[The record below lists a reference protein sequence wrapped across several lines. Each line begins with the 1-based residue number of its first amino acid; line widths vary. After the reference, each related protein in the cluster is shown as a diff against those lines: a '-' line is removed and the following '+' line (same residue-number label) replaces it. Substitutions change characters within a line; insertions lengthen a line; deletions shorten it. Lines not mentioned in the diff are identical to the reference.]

1 MQSTS
6 RQMLEE
12 ILNIRKSLAAN
23 FSTAEDGYTKKMFR
37 FSADAEEQLRD
48 VRDGILS
55 AEKLLRDVQNYYCEG
70 EEMARPMQS
79 QDFFGIFRTF
89 TSSYKVSSGSVKHVQ
104 VANDSSV
111 ERQTG
116 LDKQKLL
123 SENVVSK
130 LVPPSHPRS
139 LVNPK
144 VEILLKLASTDS
156 GSKVHPESSEN
167 VDNMHLPS
175 HLWRPI
181 QISLISSFQWARM
194 EKISISVQLP

>member
-1 MQSTS
+1 
-6 RQMLEE
+6 MLEE

-89 TSSYKVSSGSVKHVQ
+89 TSSYKVSLTSAKHVQ
-104 VANDSSV
+104 VTDDSSV
-111 ERQTG
+111 ERQIE
-116 LDKQKLL
+116 LVKQKQL
-123 SENVVSK
+123 SENDVFK
-130 LVPPSHPRS
+130 LVPPSHLRS

-144 VEILLKLASTDS
+144 VEISSKLVSTDF
-156 GSKVHPESSEN
+156 GWRAHPESNEN
-167 VDNMHLPS
+167 VDNMHPPS
-175 HLWRPI
+175 HLWPPI
-181 QISLISSFQWARM
+181 RISQISLFPWARM
-194 EKISISVQLP
+194 GKISISVQLP